1 MSTYRIT
8 NITNSIGKRDFK
20 FNSVLDVDYVDGMMK
35 KTVKV
40 KPGDAVYLTIPSL
53 PLSVH
58 RLRVKGLITVIE
70 VTPGELSKAMGS
82 VKPVVVVTKKAEE
95 KTGEKVETKKSAKKK
110 FIKEE

>member
-8 NITNSIGKRDFK
+8 NITNTIGKRDFK
-20 FNSVLDVDYVDGMMK
+20 FNSVLDVNYVDGMMK

-70 VTPGELSKAMGS
+70 VTPGELSKAMGG
-82 VKPVVVVTKKAEE
+82 VKPAVAVKKTEEKAEE
-95 KTGEKVETKKSAKKK
+95 KVETRKPIKKK
-110 FIKEE
+110 FVKED